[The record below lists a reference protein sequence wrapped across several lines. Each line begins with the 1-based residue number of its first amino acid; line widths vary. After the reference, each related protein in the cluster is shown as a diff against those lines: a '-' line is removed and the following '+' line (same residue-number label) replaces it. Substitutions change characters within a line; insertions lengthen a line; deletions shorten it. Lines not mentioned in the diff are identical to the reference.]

1 MKQIKHLTLLLS
13 LICLVLFIAGCGKK
27 QPNEAPQ
34 ELTVGILSDT
44 FIWKQLVQDAQEK
57 NISISLKKYPNSNGL
72 NKALAAKEIDI
83 AGSQTISA
91 FDQSVKEKNLNNLV
105 AVASSYWAPMGL
117 YSEKYTKITQ
127 LKSGDTI
134 ALPKDP
140 TDLGR
145 ALVMLNEAKLI
156 KLSKEFD
163 GIGSLDKIT
172 SNTKKL
178 TFDLIDVDTIKTP
191 LKNYEAVILPNESAL
206 KYHLDI
212 YKDALT
218 IEVVVPK
225 PYVSILATRTDNQTD
240 KTVRQFIAISQSKK
254 MIDYVSTHAKNGEQI
269 VKIPIEGLLNYHDS
283 YTEKLEQPSGL

>member
-57 NISISLKKYPNSNGL
+57 NISISLKKYPNSNAL

-91 FDQSVKEKNLNNLV
+91 FDQSVKENNLNNLV

-172 SNTKKL
+172 SNTK
-178 TFDLIDVDTIKTP
+178 
-191 LKNYEAVILPNESAL
+191 S
-206 KYHLDI
+206 
-212 YKDALT
+212 
-218 IEVVVPK
+218 
-225 PYVSILATRTDNQTD
+225 
-240 KTVRQFIAISQSKK
+240 
-254 MIDYVSTHAKNGEQI
+254 
-269 VKIPIEGLLNYHDS
+269 
-283 YTEKLEQPSGL
+283 